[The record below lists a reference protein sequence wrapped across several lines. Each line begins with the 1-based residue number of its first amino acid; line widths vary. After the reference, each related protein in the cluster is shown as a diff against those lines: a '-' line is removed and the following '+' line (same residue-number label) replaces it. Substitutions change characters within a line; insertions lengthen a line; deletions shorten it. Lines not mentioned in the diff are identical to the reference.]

1 MDFGWAELL
10 IIGVVALIVI
20 GPKDLPEMFRT
31 LGRFT
36 AKARSMARDFSRAM
50 EQAARDSGVDE
61 VAKDLKDI
69 KSATSPRAMGLDAV
83 KSAADKFEKW
93 DPLKN
98 AAKPTAPPPKMPVPP
113 PMPAAVPPTPAMA
126 AAAAEA
132 APTAA
137 APAKPPL
144 GPATQALADKQAKKA
159 AIARETAE
167 KLRAV
172 DAEPAPVKA
181 APAKSPPAKSP
192 PAKAAPKAAKEP
204 AAPAAAKPPAK
215 RAPAA
220 KTAKAQDKTE

>member
-10 IIGVVALIVI
+10 VIGVVALIVI

-50 EQAARDSGVDE
+50 EQAARDTGVDD

-69 KSATSPRAMGLDAV
+69 RTATSPKAMGLEAV

-98 AAKPTAPPPKMPVPP
+98 AAKPTSPPPPRVPTPP
-113 PMPAAVPPTPAMA
+113 PMPATPAPAMA
-126 AAAAEA
+126 NSAPAAEA
-132 APTAA
+132 APAPTTPPDPSPAIAA
-137 APAKPPL
+137 A
-144 GPATQALADKQAKKA
+144 GPATQALAEKQAKKA
-159 AIARETAE
+159 AIAREAAE

-172 DAEPAPVKA
+172 NAEPPTAPATEAK
-181 APAKSPPAKSP
+181 APAKRSRK
-192 PAKAAPKAAKEP
+192 
-204 AAPAAAKPPAK
+204 
-215 RAPAA
+215 PAA
-220 KTAKAQDKTE
+220 KDKTE

>member
-69 KSATSPRAMGLDAV
+69 KTATSPRAMGLDAV

-98 AAKPTAPPPKMPVPP
+98 AAKPTSPPPKMPVPP
-113 PMPAAVPPTPAMA
+113 PMPPTPAMA
-126 AAAAEA
+126 AASADA
-132 APTAA
+132 APAATAPAA
-137 APAKPPL
+137 AVPAKPPL

-159 AIARETAE
+159 AIAREAAE
-167 KLRAV
+167 RLRAV
-172 DAEPAPVKA
+172 DAEPAPAAPPKA
-181 APAKSPPAKSP
+181 APR
-192 PAKAAPKAAKEP
+192 AAPKSANTKAAKP
-204 AAPAAAKPPAK
+204 APAAAKPPAK
-215 RAPAA
+215 APAKRTA
-220 KTAKAQDKTE
+220 AKAQDKTE

>member
-1 MDFGWAELL
+1 MNFGWAELM

-36 AKARSMARDFSRAM
+36 AKARSMGREFSRAM

-69 KSATSPRAMGLDAV
+69 KTATSPRAMGLEAV

-98 AAKPTAPPPKMPVPP
+98 AAKPTTPPPKMPVPP

-126 AAAAEA
+126 AAATEA
-132 APTAA
+132 APAA
-137 APAKPPL
+137 AAATAKPL

-159 AIARETAE
+159 AIAREAAD

-172 DAEPAPVKA
+172 DVEPAA
-181 APAKSPPAKSP
+181 ATAPRKTA
-192 PAKAAPKAAKEP
+192 AKAAPKAAKP
-204 AAPAAAKPPAK
+204 TATTDAPKTPKTPKRSAA
-215 RAPAA
+215 
-220 KTAKAQDKTE
+220 AKAQDKTE

>member
-61 VAKDLKDI
+61 VAKDIKDI
-69 KSATSPRAMGLDAV
+69 KTATSPRAMGLDAV

-98 AAKPTAPPPKMPVPP
+98 AAKPTTPPPKMPVPP
-113 PMPAAVPPTPAMA
+113 PMPAATPPTTPAMA
-126 AAAAEA
+126 AASAEA

-137 APAKPPL
+137 PGSAAPAKPPM

-172 DAEPAPVKA
+172 DAEPAP
-181 APAKSPPAKSP
+181 
-192 PAKAAPKAAKEP
+192 
-204 AAPAAAKPPAK
+204 AAAKPAAKPAAK

-220 KTAKAQDKTE
+220 KAAKAQDKTE

>member
-61 VAKDLKDI
+61 VAKDIKDI

-98 AAKPTAPPPKMPVPP
+98 AAKPTSPPPKMPVPP

-126 AAAAEA
+126 AASAETAAAA
-132 APTAA
+132 APTK
-137 APAKPPL
+137 APM

-172 DAEPAPVKA
+172 DAEPAPI
-181 APAKSPPAKSP
+181 
-192 PAKAAPKAAKEP
+192 KAAPKVTKSKAS
-204 AAPAAAKPPAK
+204 PAAAKPPAK